1 MSDELTPPPGA
12 LYEYHALAT
21 RLGEMSK
28 TAGSLATSLND
39 MQFEL
44 QDRMMQ
50 HLQTD
55 SRMMRTP
62 TELMCSGLTGLTGM
76 SRSVDNDDG
85 GVDKNADHMDADVAS
100 RQTAKCSH
108 PKCSFECHQA
118 PHLSFAG
125 FCCGRCRACFG
136 AEGAPECFVHGKK
149 CSAVVWSPEIQL
161 TQETQVDLSEE
172 TKVDLCET
180 EVDDLRLKIRRC
192 K

>member
-85 GVDKNADHMDADVAS
+85 GVDKNADVTPNGEMQPSQMFLRVSSGAACEFRGILLRSMPGVLWRRGGTSVRCSLQKVLGGGVVAGDSIDAGDS
-100 RQTAKCSH
+100 GGSQRGT
-108 PKCSFECHQA
+108 
-118 PHLSFAG
+118 
-125 FCCGRCRACFG
+125 
-136 AEGAPECFVHGKK
+136 
-149 CSAVVWSPEIQL
+149 
-161 TQETQVDLSEE
+161 
-172 TKVDLCET
+172 
-180 EVDDLRLKIRRC
+180 
-192 K
+192 

>member
-1 MSDELTPPPGA
+1 MEVIGATKRSWSDQLTPPAGA
-12 LYEYHALAT
+12 WDEHHGMAT
-21 RLGEMSK
+21 RLGKMSK
-28 TAGSLATSLND
+28 AACAIMNELHE
-39 MQFEL
+39 MQLDL
-44 QDRMMQ
+44 QMQTQQRMMQ
-50 HLQTD
+50 NLQVTD
-55 SRMMRTP
+55 SQSTAASS
-62 TELMCSGLTGLTGM
+62 SGCV
-76 SRSVDNDDG
+76 RIG
-85 GVDKNADHMDADVAS
+85 GSSDPIDADVAS

-118 PHLSFAG
+118 PHCSFAG

-136 AEGAPECFVHGKK
+136 DEGAPACVVHGKK